1 MNAKRW
7 FYRLLL
13 SYMPVFI
20 IVVSFLFFVFFQ
32 TLSEQSRN
40 DAMRT
45 NASLLLQTLRAT
57 DASLKAIDQT
67 LVSEVVNSPELAQFF
82 QQTTDDDIPLHMRIM
97 KLMRRM
103 SASYPLI
110 DSIYLVRF
118 QDGKVFSSSKEWSLE
133 QYLDQEFIAKH
144 RNLKSTDYPWIGARP
159 FKEFDFQEPKR
170 VISLVR
176 SVPNSGG
183 SGGMIV
189 VNVAAASVTS
199 MVKDWY
205 GTELNNIR
213 VMDGEA
219 NDLLFDDTDNP
230 AGKSF
235 KVVSNYMSPYT
246 GWVYESGFRQD
257 KAVLSADRWFNVW
270 IIGGMALLL
279 AAVAWIVYVTHRHY
293 QPIAKL
299 VNRVNEIAETPA
311 SKRSDTVRWDEF
323 AVIESALDRM
333 FAERDQSVEQGKK
346 DAVFLRNY
354 TFRQWLDGTYED
366 HPLGTAQHIDVPL
379 ASDRPCLAAV
389 LEIDNYAAFVETY
402 SKRDRFLLQYA
413 AKSAC
418 QETAAQHGWSLWA
431 DWLTGERLAM
441 LWQPPEQCDGEP
453 VAPAEAERRLAA
465 IVEDMLAW
473 INGYL
478 KWTATAGIGG
488 TALSIRAIPHA
499 LDQALRALNRKMTC
513 SSNQVLIEEE
523 LRRDPPDLQPLA
535 RALAHSL
542 TGTVADREA
551 RLSEWVELLRAGCL
565 TREEVRRACRQWVP
579 EVARRLKS
587 AAEEAPEAAWLERLD
602 ACLTLEELEWTLRD
616 GLEQAA
622 ERLACADQERNAL
635 LIGRVQ
641 AYMREHYADPQMSLN
656 LLSET
661 FDIAPKLLSKSF
673 KEVTGEKFIDV
684 LIGLRLEEA
693 KRLLRQ
699 TDLPV
704 QTIAVQIG
712 YGGAVSFSRVFK
724 RMEGISPGEYRS
736 SYSAAASADVASD

>member
-1 MNAKRW
+1 MMNAKRW

-82 QQTTDDDIPLHMRIM
+82 QLTADDDVPLHMRIM

-118 QDGKVFSSSKEWSLE
+118 QDGKVLSSSKEWSLE
-133 QYLDQEFIAKH
+133 QYLDREFIEKN
-144 RNLKSTDYPWIGARP
+144 RNLKSTDSPWIGARP

-183 SGGMIV
+183 SGGMVV
-189 VNVAAASVTS
+189 VNVAAASVAS
-199 MVKDWY
+199 MVKEWY
-205 GTELNNIR
+205 GSELNSIR
-213 VMDGEA
+213 IMDGEA
-219 NDLLFDDTDNP
+219 NDLLFDDTGNP
-230 AGKSF
+230 SGKSF
-235 KVVSNYMSPYT
+235 KIVSNYMSPYT

-257 KAVLSADRWFNVW
+257 RAVLSADRWFNIW
-270 IIGGMALLL
+270 MIGGMALLL
-279 AAVAWIVYVTHRHY
+279 AAAAWIVYVTHRHY
-293 QPIAKL
+293 QPVAKL
-299 VNRVNEIAETPA
+299 VNRVNEVAATPA
-311 SKRSDTVRWDEF
+311 SKGSDTGRWDEF

-333 FAERDQSVEQGKK
+333 FAERDESVERGKK

-379 ASDRPCLAAV
+379 ASDRPCLVAV
-389 LEIDNYAAFVETY
+389 LELDNYAAFVEAY

-441 LWQPPEQCDGEP
+441 LWQPPERGEGEP
-453 VAPAEAERRLAA
+453 AARDEAERRLAA
-465 IVEDMLAW
+465 IMQDMLEW

-488 TALSIRAIPHA
+488 TAPSIRAVPQA
-499 LDQALRALNRKMTC
+499 LDQALRALSRKMTC
-513 SSNQVLIEEE
+513 GSNRVLIEEE
-523 LRRDPPDLQPLA
+523 LRRDPPDLQPLG
-535 RALAHSL
+535 RLLAHSL
-542 TGTVADREA
+542 TGTAAEREA
-551 RLSEWVELLRAGCL
+551 RLSEWADLLRAGCL
-565 TREEVRRACRQWVP
+565 TREEVRQACRQWVP
-579 EVARRLKS
+579 DVARRWKS
-587 AAEEAPEAAWLERLD
+587 AGEEGPGAAWLERLD
-602 ACLTLEELEWTLRD
+602 ACLTLEELERTLRD
-616 GLEQAA
+616 GLEAA
-622 ERLACADQERNAL
+622 ADSLACADRERNAR

-641 AYMREHYADPQMSLN
+641 DYLQEHYANPQMSLN

-704 QTIAVQIG
+704 QTIAERIG

-736 SYSAAASADVASD
+736 SHHAAGSADRAQ

>member
-40 DAMRT
+40 DAMHT

-82 QQTTDDDIPLHMRIM
+82 QPTADDEVPLHLRIM

-103 SASYPLI
+103 SAIYPLI

-118 QDGKVFSSSKEWSLE
+118 QDGKVLSSSKEWSLE
-133 QYLDQEFIAKH
+133 QYLDREFIEKN
-144 RNLKSTDYPWIGARP
+144 RNLKSTDSPWIGARP
-159 FKEFDFQEPKR
+159 FKEFDFQEPNR

-183 SGGMIV
+183 SGGMVV
-189 VNVAAASVTS
+189 VNVAAASVAS
-199 MVKDWY
+199 MMKDWY
-205 GTELNNIR
+205 GTELNSIR
-213 VMDGEA
+213 IMDGEA
-219 NDLLFDDTDNP
+219 NDLLFDDTGNSP
-230 AGKSF
+230 GKNS

-257 KAVLSADRWFNVW
+257 KAVLSLDRWFNVW
-270 IIGGMALLL
+270 MIGGMALLL
-279 AAVAWIVYVTHRHY
+279 AAAAWIVYVTHRHY

-299 VNRVNEIAETPA
+299 VNRVNELAATPA
-311 SKRSDTVRWDEF
+311 SKRTDTGRWDEF

-333 FAERDQSVEQGKK
+333 FAERDESVERGKK

-379 ASDRPCLAAV
+379 ASDRPCLVAV
-389 LEIDNYAAFVETY
+389 LELDNYAAFVQAY

-441 LWQPPEQCDGEP
+441 LWQPPERGEGEP
-453 VAPAEAERRLAA
+453 AARGEAERRLAA
-465 IVEDMLAW
+465 MMHDMLGW

-478 KWTATAGIGG
+478 NWTATAGIGG
-488 TALSIRAIPHA
+488 TAPSIRAIPQA
-499 LDQALRALNRKMTC
+499 LDQALRALSRKMTC
-513 SSNQVLIEEE
+513 GSNQVLIEEE

-535 RALAHSL
+535 RLLAHSL
-542 TGTVADREA
+542 TGTAADREA
-551 RLSEWVELLRAGCL
+551 RLSEWVELLRAGRL
-565 TREEVRRACRQWVP
+565 TREEVRHACRQWVP
-579 EVARRLKS
+579 DVARRLKI
-587 AAEEAPEAAWLERLD
+587 AGEEAPEAAWLERLD
-602 ACLTLEELEWTLRD
+602 ACLTLEELARTLRD
-616 GLEQAA
+616 GLERAA
-622 ERLACADQERNAL
+622 ERVACADQERNAR

-641 AYMREHYADPQMSLN
+641 AYVQEHYANPQMSLN

-704 QTIAVQIG
+704 QAIAERIG

-736 SYSAAASADVASD
+736 SHSAAASADRAQ

>member
-1 MNAKRW
+1 MMNAKRW

-82 QQTTDDDIPLHMRIM
+82 QLTADDDVPLHMRIM

-118 QDGKVFSSSKEWSLE
+118 QDGKVLSSSKEWSLE
-133 QYLDQEFIAKH
+133 QYLDREFIEKN
-144 RNLKSTDYPWIGARP
+144 RNLKSTDSPWIGARP

-183 SGGMIV
+183 SGGMVV
-189 VNVAAASVTS
+189 VNVAAASVAS
-199 MVKDWY
+199 MVKEWY
-205 GTELNNIR
+205 GSELNSIR
-213 VMDGEA
+213 IMDGEA
-219 NDLLFDDTDNP
+219 NDLLFDDTGNP
-230 AGKSF
+230 SGKSF
-235 KVVSNYMSPYT
+235 KIVSNYMSPYT

-257 KAVLSADRWFNVW
+257 RAVLSADRWFNIW
-270 IIGGMALLL
+270 MIGGMALLL
-279 AAVAWIVYVTHRHY
+279 AAAAWIVYVTHRHY
-293 QPIAKL
+293 QPVAKL
-299 VNRVNEIAETPA
+299 VNRVNEVAATPA
-311 SKRSDTVRWDEF
+311 SKGSDTGRWDEF

-333 FAERDQSVEQGKK
+333 FAERDESVERGKK

-379 ASDRPCLAAV
+379 ASDRPCLVAV
-389 LEIDNYAAFVETY
+389 LELDNYAAFVEAY

-441 LWQPPEQCDGEP
+441 LWQPPERGEGEP
-453 VAPAEAERRLAA
+453 AARDEAERRLAA
-465 IVEDMLAW
+465 IMQDMLEW

-488 TALSIRAIPHA
+488 TAPSIRAVPQA
-499 LDQALRALNRKMTC
+499 LDQALRALSRKMTC
-513 SSNQVLIEEE
+513 GSNRVLIEEE
-523 LRRDPPDLQPLA
+523 LRRDPPDLQPLG
-535 RALAHSL
+535 RLLAHSL
-542 TGTVADREA
+542 TGTAAEREA
-551 RLSEWVELLRAGCL
+551 RLSEWANLLRAGCL
-565 TREEVRRACRQWVP
+565 TREEVRQACRQWVP
-579 EVARRLKS
+579 DVARRWKS
-587 AAEEAPEAAWLERLD
+587 AGEEGPGAAWLERLD
-602 ACLTLEELEWTLRD
+602 ACLTLEELERTLRD
-616 GLEQAA
+616 GLEAA
-622 ERLACADQERNAL
+622 ADSLACADRERNAR

-641 AYMREHYADPQMSLN
+641 DYLQEHYANPQMSLN

-704 QTIAVQIG
+704 QTIAERIG

-736 SYSAAASADVASD
+736 SHHAAGSADRAQ